1 MLLLSARKKSVGLL
15 IKGIIFDV
23 DGTLVQLKVD
33 AVKLRMSM
41 IDVLRER
48 GFDVSSLNYSS
59 YSQTIL
65 DTAMSQIKTGKVE
78 QDAGEVRA
86 HLYSVLDRLELEWGA
101 EAAPIDGID
110 ETLAKLGDASVRLG
124 VVTNSGRAS
133 AGALLGRYKLLR
145 HFDFI
150 LTRDDVS
157 SMKPNPEG
165 ILKAIEMLEL
175 PRESVIYVGDSGI
188 DVRAAKAAG
197 IRMAAVTSGFY
208 TEEQLKQEG
217 SDHILRS
224 VNDLFRIL

>member
-1 MLLLSARKKSVGLL
+1 M

-23 DGTLVQLKVD
+23 DGTLVQLEVD

-41 IDVLRER
+41 IEVLRGR

-59 YSQTIL
+59 YSQTII
-65 DTAMSQIKTGKVE
+65 DMAMSQIKTGQVQ
-78 QDAGEVRA
+78 QDAGEVRS
-86 HLYSVLDRLELEWGA
+86 HLYSLLDRLELEWGV
-101 EAAPIDGID
+101 EAAPIEGID

-124 VVTNSGRAS
+124 VVTNSGRVS

-145 HFDFI
+145 HFDFV

-157 SMKPNPEG
+157 SMKPDPEG

-175 PRESVIYVGDSGI
+175 PKESVIYVGDSGI

-197 IRMAAVTSGFY
+197 IKMAAVTSGFY
-208 TEEQLKQEG
+208 TEERLKEEG
-217 SDHILRS
+217 SDYVLPS
-224 VNDLFRIL
+224 VRDLFRIL